1 MMKYIML
8 LLSTLMGIMLSNAA
22 PVSSDLDDPLANY
35 SIVDLE
41 WIVPISPY
49 RNDTVIGTIQDVA
62 NHLAIV
68 DPEGF
73 AAVNESI
80 NEAVKTSA
88 SGRASVSYSSSD
100 SPGEYG
106 EYDPTDYS
114 CNPFHDLVSGIR
126 IKYGVEYLRKVK
138 GTPGQGPGPASCGR
152 VSCSYNAA
160 IFWCND
166 NTEGMVLDSYGRI
179 ADGAQDLIT
188 DCCFIQ
194 DDGSYGVFN
203 GVQRFGGNWNVVVQK
218 KSC

>member
-1 MMKYIML
+1 MNHITL
-8 LLSTLMGIMLSNAA
+8 LLSALMSIMLSNAA
-22 PVSSDLDDPLANY
+22 PVSDKLDDALANY
-35 SIVDLE
+35 TIADLE
-41 WIVPISPY
+41 WIVPISTD

-80 NEAVKTSA
+80 NEAVNA
-88 SGRASVSYSSSD
+88 PPPGRSSVSYSSSD
-100 SPGEYG
+100 SPG

-114 CNPFHDLVSGIR
+114 CNPFHDFVSGLR

-138 GTPGQGPGPASCGR
+138 GTPGQGPGP
-152 VSCSYNAA
+152 
-160 IFWCND
+160 
-166 NTEGMVLDSYGRI
+166 NTDGLVLDSFGRI

-218 KSC
+218 ASC

>member
-1 MMKYIML
+1 MKYMMPL
-8 LLSTLMGIMLSNAA
+8 LLALMGTMLSNAA
-22 PVSSDLDDPLANY
+22 PVSDNLDDALANY
-35 SIVDLE
+35 TIADLE
-41 WIVPISPY
+41 WIVPISPD

-80 NEAVKTSA
+80 NEAVNAPSP
-88 SGRASVSYSSSD
+88 GRSSVSYTSSD
-100 SPGEYG
+100 SPG

-114 CNPFHDLVSGIR
+114 CNPFHDFVSGLR

-138 GTPGQGPGPASCGR
+138 GTPGQGPGPSSCGR
-152 VSCSYNAA
+152 VSCSYDAA

-166 NTEGMVLDSYGRI
+166 NSEGLVLDSFGRI

-218 KSC
+218 TSC